1 MKDFVLNLLNN
12 GRISEFVLEPFRRFD
27 WRDGLDV
34 LLLAVLFF
42 SLYLFVRDRRAS
54 KLISGVALVV
64 ALFAL
69 SSVLDMYAVRYIFSN
84 VFNYGLIVAAII
96 FQPELRAAM
105 ERLGTMPFR
114 SLNTIG
120 AESKDLAIPPAA
132 VDAVVDAAKRM
143 SFAKTGAIIV
153 IERTT
158 RIGEYISTGTVING
172 ELSSELLRTLF
183 FDKSPLHDGAVV
195 IRNSRIRAAGCY
207 LPLSEKPDIS
217 KGLGTRHRAAIG
229 LSEQSDAIV
238 VVVSEETGT
247 ISVAYKGELFREFT
261 SVSLRRKLFE
271 LLRKEEH
278 KNNA

>member
-1 MKDFVLNLLNN
+1 
-12 GRISEFVLEPFRRFD
+12 
-27 WRDGLDV
+27 
-34 LLLAVLFF
+34 
-42 SLYLFVRDRRAS
+42 
-54 KLISGVALVV
+54 
-64 ALFAL
+64 
-69 SSVLDMYAVRYIFSN
+69 
-84 VFNYGLIVAAII
+84 
-96 FQPELRAAM
+96 M

>member
-1 MKDFVLNLLNN
+1 MKEFLTNWLGVERLSDFVM
-12 GRISEFVLEPFRRFD
+12 EPFRSFD

-34 LLLAVLFF
+34 LLLAILFF

-54 KLISGVALVV
+54 KLLAGVALVV

-69 SSVLDMYAVRYIFSN
+69 SSILDMYAVRYIFSN

-120 AESKDLAIPPAA
+120 AESKDLAIPPSA

-158 RIGEYISTGTVING
+158 KIGEYISTGTVVNG

-195 IRNSRIRAAGCY
+195 IRNSRIYAAGCY

-278 KNNA
+278 KTKA